1 MAEKINDPA
10 NETGTKIEGEA
21 LTPVQEEALSQGW
34 VPKEEFDGDAERWVD
49 AGEFIRRGELF
60 RKIESQSKELKDV
73 KKALAELAKHNSRI
87 REVEYQRAVEGLKA
101 QKKNALA
108 EGDADRVVEIDDKLD
123 LVKDQQRQFTNQQIQ
138 EAIPQEVHPEL
149 KNWVEK
155 NSWYESNRSMKA
167 WADAR
172 GMELAEEG
180 KSPREVLKTLETEVK
195 TRFKE
200 KFSNPNRERAG
211 AVEGVTS
218 RPAKGASAEYE
229 LTDTERTIMNTL
241 VAQKVLTKEEYIA
254 QLKAVKERN

>member
-1 MAEKINDPA
+1 MMKMSCASIMRNTRMSDKINDTT

-34 VPKEEFDGDAERWVD
+34 VPKDEFDGDEERWVD
-49 AGEFIRRGELF
+49 AGEFVRRGELF

-73 KKALAELAKHNSRI
+73 KKALTELPKHNSRI
-87 REVEYQRAVEGLKA
+87 LEVHYHRAVDGLKA

-155 NSWYESNRSMKA
+155 NSWYESSRTMKA

-180 KSPREVLKTLETEVK
+180 KTPR
-195 TRFKE
+195 
-200 KFSNPNRERAG
+200 N
-211 AVEGVTS
+211 
-218 RPAKGASAEYE
+218 
-229 LTDTERTIMNTL
+229 
-241 VAQKVLTKEEYIA
+241 
-254 QLKAVKERN
+254 